1 MLIGGTLYLINLINV
16 YCCGN
21 RNGSN
26 HCQGHLIFVRSVCPA
41 DLTKVND
48 LVVKEE
54 SDTET
59 DKSESAESAAEPEV
73 KCEKCV

>member
-1 MLIGGTLYLINLINV
+1 MFIAVVTAMGQTTV
-16 YCCGN
+16 KA
-21 RNGSN
+21 
-26 HCQGHLIFVRSVCPA
+26 IFVRSGCPA